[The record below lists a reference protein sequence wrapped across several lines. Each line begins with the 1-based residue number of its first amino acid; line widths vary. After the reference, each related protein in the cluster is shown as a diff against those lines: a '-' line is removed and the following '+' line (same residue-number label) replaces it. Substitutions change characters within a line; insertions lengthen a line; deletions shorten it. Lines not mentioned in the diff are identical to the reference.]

1 MVSSSAIRVFVFW
14 IGMKFVLGTGL
25 PHPERI
31 DVPLRLEAIAR
42 SLGVVPATISVIN
55 GQIHIGTSA
64 SQLEQL
70 VTSSNVLKLSR
81 RDLPV
86 ALAKSGNGGTT
97 VAATTRLAALA
108 GIKFFATGG
117 IGGVHRNGEN
127 SLDVSADLTELAS
140 QPVGVV
146 CAGPKSILDIP
157 RTLEYLVRASSIL
170 LSDTG

>member
-1 MVSSSAIRVFVFW
+1 
-14 IGMKFVLGTGL
+14 MKFVLGTGL